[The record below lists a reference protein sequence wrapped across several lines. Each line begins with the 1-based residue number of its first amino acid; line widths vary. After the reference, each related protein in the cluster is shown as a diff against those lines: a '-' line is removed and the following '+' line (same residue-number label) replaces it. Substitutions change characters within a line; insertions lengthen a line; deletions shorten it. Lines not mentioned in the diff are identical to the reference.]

1 MPDMPKFEKS
11 PSELVERFAA
21 TLDRLPGAEIA
32 QRRKM
37 FGYPCAFVG
46 GNMTTG
52 LFADH
57 WWVRVSPEDAATL
70 VSLGSIG
77 SFEPMPGRPM
87 RGYTVLP
94 PAVVDDDAAV
104 AEWIQRAINY
114 AASLPPKT

>member
-1 MPDMPKFEKS
+1 MPEMPTFEKS
-11 PSELVERFAA
+11 SPELVARFEA
-21 TLDRLPGAEIA
+21 TLDRVPAAEIA

-52 LFADH
+52 LFAEH
-57 WWVRVSPEDAATL
+57 WWVRVSPDDAATL

-77 SFEPMPGRPM
+77 SFEVMPGRPM

-94 PAVVDDDAAV
+94 PSVVDDDAAAADWV
-104 AEWIQRAINY
+104 NRAIAF
-114 AASLPPKT
+114 AASLPPKK